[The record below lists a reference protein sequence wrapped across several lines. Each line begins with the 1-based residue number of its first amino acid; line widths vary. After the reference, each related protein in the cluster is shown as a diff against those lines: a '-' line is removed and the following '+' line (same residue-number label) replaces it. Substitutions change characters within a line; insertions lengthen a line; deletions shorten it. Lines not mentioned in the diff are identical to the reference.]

1 MKAKVRF
8 VIAAVVLGLLMV
20 GPFGLT
26 ALLLFLDSK
35 DAEREAFAQF
45 LLPRLPLG
53 GFMTVLG
60 FIGGVILLRSLF
72 QQYVHGLSRMAET
85 LRLMLGANRNF
96 RVEPD
101 GPPEVR
107 ELARAANDLAQQR
120 NELLDD
126 VEAQI
131 RQAKATVEEEKNRL
145 AALMSEL
152 AMGVVVCNLDGRI
165 LLYNS
170 RARLQFKALAQGPT
184 SMSGG
189 ALIGLGRSIFSILE
203 RGQITHSLENIQQRL
218 RRGSAEPT
226 ANFIT
231 ATRGGA
237 LLRCQMAPVLRTGA
251 ESSAV
256 GVAQGASLD
265 NPPDPRAA
273 LHSGP
278 APAAQSS
285 ALRNPASAPLSGK
298 GGDEVRQAAPGQQER
313 TTALPG
319 DELQVTGY
327 VLTIENITR
336 NFERE
341 AERDQALQALT
352 DGNRAALGN
361 IRAAVETLLDSPEME
376 ADFRE
381 RFMRVISDEA
391 STMSARLDATM
402 NRFADSLKT
411 RWPLEDVLAVDI
423 LSAAARRIED
433 RLKLP
438 IKHEEQDAS
447 LWMRVDSFS
456 LIQAITF
463 LASRLQDHY
472 EIREL
477 RLRLAAD
484 ARMVFVDLSWSGPT
498 VSSETLYTWE
508 LEPMNVGS
516 ETSPLTL
523 RDVVERHGGEIWYQR
538 DKAAHRAFFRFVLPA
553 AATPDAPVVD
563 QAQHL
568 HSDSRPEYYDFDL
581 FAARD
586 AEGANIDLDRKLT
599 ELAYSVFDTET
610 TGLQPSQGDEIIQMG
625 AVRIV
630 NNRLLRQEIF
640 DQLVDPGIPLK
651 PEGIPIHG
659 ITEAMVNGQP
669 RLDVVLPAFHEFC
682 HETVL
687 VAHNAAF
694 DMRFFQL
701 KEDSLGV
708 RFTQPVL
715 DTLLLSAVI
724 HPNQESHKL
733 ELIAERLGINVIGRH
748 TALGDAFVTGEVFL
762 KMVPLLADMG
772 IHTLRQALEA
782 SQKTYFAR
790 IQY

>member
-8 VIAAVVLGLLMV
+8 ILAAGVLGLLMT
-20 GPFGLT
+20 GPFALT
-26 ALLLFLDSK
+26 ALLLFADAR
-35 DAEREAFAQF
+35 DAERAAFAEF

-53 GFMTVLG
+53 GLMTLLG
-60 FIGGVILLRSLF
+60 FIAGVILLRSLF
-72 QQYVHGLSRMAET
+72 QHYVLGLLRMAET

-96 RVEPD
+96 RVAPE

-120 NELLDD
+120 DELLND

-152 AMGVVVCNLDGRI
+152 ALGVVVCNLDGRI

-231 ATRGGA
+231 ATRSGQ
-237 LLRCQMAPVLRTGA
+237 LLRCQMAPVLGRA
-251 ESSAV
+251 VSATEEDAAV
-256 GVAQGASLD
+256 SPIGSE
-265 NPPDPRAA
+265 PP
-273 LHSGP
+273 
-278 APAAQSS
+278 
-285 ALRNPASAPLSGK
+285 
-298 GGDEVRQAAPGQQER
+298 
-313 TTALPG
+313 
-319 DELQVTGY
+319 VTGY

-361 IRAAVETLLDSPEME
+361 IRAAVETLIGSPEME
-376 ADFRE
+376 ADYRE
-381 RFMRVISDEA
+381 RFTRVIADEA
-391 STMSARLDATM
+391 GAMSSKLEVTMG
-402 NRFADSLKT
+402 RFADALKT

-423 LSAAARRIED
+423 LAAAARRIED
-433 RLKLP
+433 KLKLP
-438 IKHEEQDAS
+438 IKHEDQDAS
-447 LWMRVDSFS
+447 LWMRVDSFA

-472 EIREL
+472 AIREL
-477 RLRLAAD
+477 RLRLATEG
-484 ARMVFVDLSWSGPT
+484 RMVFVDLIWSGTPA
-498 VSSETLYTWE
+498 SSETLYTWE
-508 LEPMNVGS
+508 LEPMNVGA
-516 ETSPLTL
+516 EVSPLTL
-523 RDVVERHGGEIWYQR
+523 RDVIDRHGGEIWYQR
-538 DKAAHRAFFRFVLPA
+538 DKAAHKAFFRIVLPA
-553 AATPDAPVVD
+553 AATPDAPVID

-568 HSDSRPEYYDFDL
+568 HSASRPEYYDFDL

-586 AEGANIDLDRKLT
+586 AEGAGIDPDRKLT
-599 ELAYSVFDTET
+599 ELTYSVFDTET
-610 TGLQPSQGDEIIQMG
+610 TGLQPSEGDEIIQMG

-630 NNRLLRQEIF
+630 NNRLLRLEIF
-640 DQLVDPGIPLK
+640 DQLVDPVIPLK
-651 PEGIPIHG
+651 PKGIPIHG

-682 HETVL
+682 AETVL

-694 DMRFFQL
+694 DLRFFQL

-724 HPNQESHKL
+724 HPNQESHRL
-733 ELIAERLGINVIGRH
+733 ESIAERLGINVIGRH
-748 TALGDAFVTGEVFL
+748 TALGDAYVTGEVFL
-762 KMVPLLADMG
+762 KMIPLLADMG
-772 IHTLRQALEA
+772 ILTLRQALDA
-782 SQKTYFAR
+782 AQKTYFAR
-790 IQY
+790 IKY